1 MGRADSRIN
10 SENPAFFSKL
20 PEYAKHT
27 GNFILFKRRI
37 SPSVAFMRWST
48 ISERSGGLS
57 CSDSGE
63 FKVEGGPRH
72 VKVASKNSTGGNE
85 DPSI

>member
-1 MGRADSRIN
+1 
-10 SENPAFFSKL
+10 
-20 PEYAKHT
+20 
-27 GNFILFKRRI
+27 
-37 SPSVAFMRWST
+37 MRWGT

-85 DPSI
+85 DPTI